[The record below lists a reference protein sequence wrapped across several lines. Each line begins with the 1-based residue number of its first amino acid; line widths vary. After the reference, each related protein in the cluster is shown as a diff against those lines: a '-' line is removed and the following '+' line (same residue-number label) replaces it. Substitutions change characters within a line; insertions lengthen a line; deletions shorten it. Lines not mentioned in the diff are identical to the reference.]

1 MIEKLSIGI
10 DIVDINRFKKL
21 DYKKNSKFYKKIFAK
36 SEIDYCL
43 KYRNFAE
50 HFAGK
55 FAVKEAVKKS
65 VSKKIEMIDI
75 ITTHSKSKPKVRIR
89 NESGYKFQ
97 VSISHEKN
105 IAVGIVICELPA
117 KL

>member
-55 FAVKEAVKKS
+55 FAVKEAVNHCFTGES
-65 VSKKIEMIDI
+65 EISLHVRLVS
-75 ITTHSKSKPKVRIR
+75 
-89 NESGYKFQ
+89 
-97 VSISHEKN
+97 
-105 IAVGIVICELPA
+105 
-117 KL
+117 